1 MQNIHVDEQEISQQK
16 HIHNFLIQMNLINT
30 VYIHI
35 ANTIKYIAV
44 SFPSINHFRNY
55 LSMKTDSSKK

>member
-1 MQNIHVDEQEISQQK
+1 MY
-16 HIHNFLIQMNLINT
+16 LINT

-44 SFPSINHFRNY
+44 SFFSIDHFRNY
-55 LSMKTDSSKK
+55 LSMKTVSSKKSDFNNSFLKKNRLLSLYLE